1 MMIGREKE
9 IAILTEALHSNRAEM
24 IAVYGRRRIG
34 KTYLVEQFYNQSDV
48 EMVSLIGQSEANMKT
63 QLSNTKNRLLERN
76 GIDVSDAQNWTDIF
90 SAIKSHHQ
98 TYVSEQKHF
107 VLFIDELPWIATARS
122 GFIGALSYIWNSYF
136 EKYPNVTFVLCGSAA
151 SWMIKKVVEEKG
163 GLHQRITRQ
172 IPLYPFTLKES
183 EAYLKQQGFN
193 YLSRKEIIDL
203 YIVLGGVAQYLSF
216 LNPKKSLSENINQ
229 LCFTIGGVL
238 QREFQTLF
246 MALFGKSGLHQE
258 VVKYLGSVKRR
269 LFSAEEIANKFTIK
283 VEQLY
288 TILDELEMAGF
299 ITKYT
304 MYGRKKRDA
313 KYALTEPFSAFH
325 LKWIDAVNQSELL
338 ENENYWQFISTTQN
352 WISWSGNSFE
362 SICHKHIL
370 EIKKALGISGVHTQ
384 TYYWSD
390 LGSDDHKGTQIDM
403 LIQRADKTVMVVEIK
418 YYNQPFTISKSYA
431 ENLRYKIERF
441 RQKDKKHNSIMLV
454 MLTTYGLNT
463 NQHSSIVNKEIT
475 MDVLFEG

>member
-1 MMIGREKE
+1 MIGREKE
-9 IAILTEALHSNRAEM
+9 VEILIEALHSNRAEM

-34 KTYLVEQFYNQSDV
+34 KTYLIEQFYKQKNID
-48 EMVSLIGQSEANMKT
+48 MVSLIGQSDANMKT
-63 QLSNTKNRLLERN
+63 QLSNAKNRLLEQN
-76 GIDVSDAQNWTDIF
+76 GIDAKNAKNWTDIF
-90 SAIKSHHQ
+90 NEIKSYHQ
-98 TYVSEQKHF
+98 TSLSQERDF

-122 GFIGALSYIWNSYF
+122 GFIGALSYSWNSYF

-151 SWMIKKVVEEKG
+151 SWMIKKVIEEKG

-183 EAYLKQQGFN
+183 EAYLKDKGFN

-216 LNPKKSLSENINQ
+216 LNPEKSLSENINQ

-246 MALFGKSGLHQE
+246 MALFSKGGIHQE
-258 VVKYLGSVKRR
+258 IVKYLGGVKTR
-269 LFSAEEIANKFTIK
+269 LFSAEEIAKKFKIK

-288 TILDELEMAGF
+288 LTLDELEMAGF

-313 KYALTEPFSAFH
+313 RYALTDSFSAFH
-325 LKWIDAVNQSELL
+325 LKWITSVTQGELR

-352 WISWSGNSFE
+352 WISWSGNAFE

-370 EIKKALGISGVHTQ
+370 EIKKALGISGVHTK

-390 LGSDDHKGTQIDM
+390 LGNDVYKGTQIDM
-403 LIQRADKTVMVVEIK
+403 LIHRADKTVMVVEIK
-418 YYNQPFTISKSYA
+418 YYNQPFTLSKSYA

-441 RQKDKKHNSIMLV
+441 REKDTKNHSIMLV
-454 MLTTYGLNT
+454 MLTTYGIKM
-463 NQHSSIVNKEIT
+463 NQYSSLINKSIT
-475 MDVLFEG
+475 MDVLF

>member
-1 MMIGREKE
+1 MIGREKE
-9 IAILTEALHSNRAEM
+9 VAILTEALHSNRAEM

-34 KTYLVEQFYNQSDV
+34 KTYLIEQFYNQSDV

-63 QLSNTKNRLLERN
+63 QLSNAKNRLFEHN

-90 SAIKSHHQ
+90 SAVKSHHQ
-98 TYVSEQKHF
+98 TYVSKEKHF

-136 EKYPNVTFVLCGSAA
+136 EKYSNVTFVLCGSAA
-151 SWMIKKVVEEKG
+151 SWMIKKVIEEKG

-183 EAYLKQQGFN
+183 ESYLKQQGFN

-216 LNPKKSLSENINQ
+216 LNPQKSLSENINQ

-288 TILDELEMAGF
+288 STLDELEMAGF

-313 KYALTEPFSAFH
+313 KYALTDPFSTFH
-325 LKWIDAVNQSELL
+325 LKWIDSVSQSELL

-463 NQHSSIVNKEIT
+463 NQHSSIVNKAIT
-475 MDVLFEG
+475 MDTLFEG